1 MALGMIGIEEAFRR
15 RSLDNLRQ
23 LPSQI
28 HRILHA
34 SVEALSTIWRMHVGG
49 VAGQQN
55 PSVAVGRSLPG
66 HIGEPGDPRG
76 TVDSVI
82 CPAYSNQRF
91 AEIAQCRFGRGP
103 DVLFGHHDPY
113 GSAILVNHLT
123 PSNLVLQPAEGM
135 DAKGV

>member
-1 MALGMIGIEEAFRR
+1 
-15 RSLDNLRQ
+15 
-23 LPSQI
+23 
-28 HRILHA
+28 
-34 SVEALSTIWRMHVGG
+34 EALSTIWRMHVGG

-66 HIGEPGDPRG
+66 DIGEPGDPRG

-82 CPAYSNQRF
+82 CPAYSDQRF
-91 AEIAQCRFGRGP
+91 AEIAQCGFGRGP

-135 DAKGV
+135 DAKGVAMDAELRFLGHLDLAIRLLVVGSHPGNAMP